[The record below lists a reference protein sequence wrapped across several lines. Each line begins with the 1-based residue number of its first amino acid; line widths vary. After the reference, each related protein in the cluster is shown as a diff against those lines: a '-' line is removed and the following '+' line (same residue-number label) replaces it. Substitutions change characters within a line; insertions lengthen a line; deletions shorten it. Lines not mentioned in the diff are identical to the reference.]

1 MWEGGVTGLLPAST
15 LTNAVYRPGWPV
27 GRVVLER
34 DWEGV
39 GALPP
44 PPISPPCGFVCYR
57 LGKLLWRLT
66 PWHTDSWLG
75 DAKRVIV
82 SYDQPYSPQ
91 AHNMLPGLPK
101 VEVTWK
107 EDGKIPTSPI
117 SKQNN
122 KRRPGPGGEGAQL
135 RLDLRPRPG
144 PAQRCCVL

>member
-1 MWEGGVTGLLPAST
+1 M
-15 LTNAVYRPGWPV
+15 
-27 GRVVLER
+27 ER

-39 GALPP
+39 GAMPP
-44 PPISPPCGFVCYR
+44 PPISPPCCFVCYR

-66 PWHTDSWLG
+66 PWHTGSWLG

-82 SYDQPYSPQ
+82 SYDQTYSPQ

-101 VEVTWK
+101 VEVTRK

-122 KRRPGPGGEGAQL
+122 KRRHVRGSKG
-135 RLDLRPRPG
+135 RLKLFKLH
-144 PAQRCCVL
+144 PAAGV